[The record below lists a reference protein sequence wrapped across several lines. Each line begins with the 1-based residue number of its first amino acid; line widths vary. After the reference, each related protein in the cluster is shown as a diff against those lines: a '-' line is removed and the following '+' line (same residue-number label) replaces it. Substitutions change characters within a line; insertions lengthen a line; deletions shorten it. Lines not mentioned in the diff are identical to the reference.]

1 MKNKAVAYTFIML
14 LICCAALFL
23 MPADKDSFKSEN
35 RTQAKM
41 PSLTSENVFSGEFAN
56 DFESY
61 VNDSIAFR
69 SKFTD
74 ASHFIESNKG
84 ITPPD
89 GKVVYTDKD
98 IGTETVK
105 KACLLIADGKIMEVF
120 AENPTAEKTYADA
133 INKVASEI
141 DENIDVY
148 SMLVPTQLE
157 FAENVYKNIQ
167 NSQLKAIERIYSM
180 LLPRIKG
187 VDVYSALKEHRDEY
201 IYFRSDH
208 HWTMLGSYYGYNAF
222 MKEKGSATVSKDN
235 FEKKKVEGFFGYL
248 YEQYPDRSINP
259 DVIEWYD
266 VSKVLNPE
274 MKMHSIRED
283 GSEHD
288 YTAPMFDE
296 TKNNYDLFMS
306 SDHPYVE
313 ITNNQLLSGETL
325 LIIRDSYA
333 SVFVP
338 WCVNNYKRIIMIDP
352 RTYKENL
359 RDVFHKYK
367 IDDVLFLNYI
377 FTTSFEDYCDKMIG
391 IFN

>member
-35 RTQAKM
+35 RTQSQL
-41 PSLTSENVFSGEFAN
+41 PPLTSENVLSGEFAEN
-56 DFESY
+56 FESY

-69 SKFTD
+69 SKFTA
-74 ASHFIESNKG
+74 ASHFLESNKG

-89 GKVVYTDKD
+89 GRVVYTDKD

-120 AENPTAEKTYADA
+120 AENPTAEKIYADA
-133 INKVASEI
+133 INKVASGI

-167 NSQLKAIERIYSM
+167 NSQMKTIDRIYSM

-235 FEKKKVEGFFGYL
+235 FE
-248 YEQYPDRSINP
+248 
-259 DVIEWYD
+259 
-266 VSKVLNPE
+266 
-274 MKMHSIRED
+274 
-283 GSEHD
+283 
-288 YTAPMFDE
+288 
-296 TKNNYDLFMS
+296 
-306 SDHPYVE
+306 
-313 ITNNQLLSGETL
+313 
-325 LIIRDSYA
+325 
-333 SVFVP
+333 
-338 WCVNNYKRIIMIDP
+338 
-352 RTYKENL
+352 
-359 RDVFHKYK
+359 
-367 IDDVLFLNYI
+367 
-377 FTTSFEDYCDKMIG
+377 
-391 IFN
+391 